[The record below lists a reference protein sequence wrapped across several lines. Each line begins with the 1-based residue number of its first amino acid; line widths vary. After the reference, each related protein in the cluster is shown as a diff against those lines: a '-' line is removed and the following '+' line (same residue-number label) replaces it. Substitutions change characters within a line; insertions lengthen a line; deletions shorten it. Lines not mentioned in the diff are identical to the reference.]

1 MPTNTS
7 KPELTPEQKAEKE
20 FEHYIPAFMEGVQE
34 ERFKGYGSL
43 RQLRLWVPHAMR
55 ETGEASIC

>member
-1 MPTNTS
+1 MW
-7 KPELTPEQKAEKE
+7 E
-20 FEHYIPAFMEGVQE
+20 AFMEGVQE